1 MHRPKIQHATS
12 GRRATH
18 MPSNPYTCSK
28 NCITYTNSPVA
39 TAMGSTQ
46 RASMRMTLM
55 RRANSM

>member
-1 MHRPKIQHATS
+1 MQHATR

-55 RRANSM
+55 RRANSK